1 MAAAGKAKDFYKV
14 LGVSEKADG
23 DEIKKA
29 YRKLAKKYH
38 PDANQGDAKAAER
51 FKEVGEAYSVLS
63 DSKKRKQYDQMRKLG
78 SLGFGPRPGAGTRP
92 PGARSGT
99 ARTSD
104 RCPTR
109 QSGPS
114 DDLLRC
120 HGDITHSSCSGTL
133 QSCC

>member
-38 PDANQGDAKAAER
+38 PDANQGDDKAAER

-63 DSKKRKQYDQMRKLG
+63 DPKKRKQYDQMRKLG
-78 SLGFGPRPGAGTRP
+78 SFGFGPRPGGGTRP
-92 PGARSGT
+92 PG
-99 ARTSD
+99 
-104 RCPTR
+104 
-109 QSGPS
+109 GPGAPS
-114 DDLLRC
+114 PSPPR
-120 HGDITHSSCSGTL
+120 
-133 QSCC
+133 